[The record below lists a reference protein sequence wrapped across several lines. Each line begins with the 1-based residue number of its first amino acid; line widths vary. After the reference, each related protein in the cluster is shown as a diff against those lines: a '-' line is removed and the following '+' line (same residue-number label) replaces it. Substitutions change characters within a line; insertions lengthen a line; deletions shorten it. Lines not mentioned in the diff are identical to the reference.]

1 MNRAGIPR
9 QTSDSRISDGL
20 LIARRKL
27 ENLLIQLFR
36 KLRRWERFRH
46 SISKGVRGLRHPKAA
61 RDSGATPP
69 RYRDLASSLKLA
81 DRPMP
86 LTRFERPAAGEALL
100 IGRMAR
106 LAANAVVENYCAL
119 KSSNAAACAMRDQH
133 AKSHGCVKAEFVV
146 LENLPAGFTT
156 SLFRPGAR
164 YDALV
169 RFSNGQGKPQSDRK
183 LDGRGLSIKLSGVE
197 GTTFL
202 RELTPE
208 RTPAGEHDFLF
219 SSFPVFFC
227 KNAVDYTEFMDA
239 VTAGHETW
247 REKLA
252 WVWRWV
258 WFVVRHPRQF
268 ITFLATG
275 FVRITNPLT
284 ATYHSMSPYLFGEDK
299 VVRYLVSPETPQRDA
314 AGWWAHFGL
323 PRSPNFLRDALVN
336 DLRPGGADNDV
347 VLNFAVRVRHSAT
360 PQDVENAA
368 LWWTRPRD
376 RVTLLGKIR
385 IPRQEFEA
393 PHQRYETER
402 MTFSPWNCL
411 PEHRPLGS
419 INRMRL
425 AVYLASLQVR
435 RKLNMV
441 GS

>member
-1 MNRAGIPR
+1 MNRADIPR
-9 QTSDSRISDGL
+9 QTSDPRIAEGFSV
-20 LIARRKL
+20 ARRNL
-27 ENLLIQLFR
+27 ENLLIELFR
-36 KLRRWERFRH
+36 KLRRWGRFGQ
-46 SISKGVRGLRHPKAA
+46 SISKGVRGLRHPEVS

-69 RYRDLASSLKLA
+69 RYRDLANSLKLA
-81 DRPMP
+81 DRPM
-86 LTRFERPAAGEALL
+86 LFTKFERAAAGEALL

-106 LAANAVVENYCAL
+106 LAANAVVENYCEL

-133 AKSHGCVKAEFVV
+133 AKSHGCVKAEFIVV
-146 LENLPAGFTT
+146 DDLPADFTT
-156 SLFRPGAR
+156 TLFRPGAR

-183 LDGRGLSIKLSGVE
+183 LDGRGLSIKLRGVE

-219 SSFPVFFC
+219 SSYPVFFC
-227 KNAVDYTEFMDA
+227 KNAIDYSEFMGA
-239 VTAGHETW
+239 VTARHETW

-252 WVWRWV
+252 FAWRWL
-258 WFVVRHPRQF
+258 WFIVRHPRQF
-268 ITFLATG
+268 ITFLATA

-284 ATYHSMSPYLFGEDK
+284 ATYHSMSPYLFGRDK
-299 VVRYLVSPETPQRDA
+299 VVRYLVSPETPERDA
-314 AGWWAHFGL
+314 GDWWTRLCL
-323 PRSPNFLRDALVN
+323 PRSPNFLRDALAN
-336 DLRPGGADNDV
+336 DLRPGVAHSDV
-347 VLNFAVRVRHSAT
+347 VLNFSVRVRHSAT

-376 RVTLLGKIR
+376 RVTPLGKIR
-385 IPRQEFEA
+385 IPRQQFEA
-393 PHQRYETER
+393 PHLRYETER
-402 MTFSPWNCL
+402 MTFNPWNCL